1 MECGGLARDQSAD
14 KSAHSKETFK
24 PATCYAP
31 PLMDFSP
38 RTRLRLVGF
47 LPLFFFLAQAVHYW
61 RTNELGHLLWMC
73 NVGNLLLAIGL
84 FLEKARVV
92 RLAAIW
98 TIPGLVVWFVYVVL
112 PWGLFFTSILAHA
125 GGFIVAMF
133 VLSKYRMDRS
143 AWLWAFGWYLLVQLA
158 SRFVTPPNLN
168 VNLAHSVQSGVE
180 QTFGSYWLFW
190 LTLTVATAASL
201 WLSGLLLEK
210 LFSIPRAVHLP
221 VRVNQKRDEI
231 TQL

>member
-1 MECGGLARDQSAD
+1 MNI
-14 KSAHSKETFK
+14 
-24 PATCYAP
+24 
-31 PLMDFSP
+31 SP
-38 RTRLRLVGF
+38 RTRLRLIGL

-98 TIPGLVVWFVYVVL
+98 MIPGLVVWFVYVVL
-112 PWGLFFTSILAHA
+112 PWGLFITSILAHV
-125 GGFIVAMF
+125 GGFTVAMF
-133 VLSKYRMDRS
+133 VLTKYRMDRT
-143 AWLWAFGWYLLVQLA
+143 AWLWAFGWYLVVQLA

-168 VNLAHSVQSGVE
+168 VNLAHSVQSGAE
-180 QTFGSYWLFW
+180 QTFGSYWFFW
-190 LTLTVATAASL
+190 LTLTVATAVIL

-210 LFSIPRAVHLP
+210 LFSTRRAGQSP
-221 VRVNQKRDEI
+221 VRVDQKRDEI